1 MSTAIDEHL
10 FEEVCQTAGTSG
22 FEYRIRNRVLAE
34 IRDLADEHYTDNMG
48 NLIALRRGQGEKRVM
63 AAAHMDEIGF
73 LVKQIDDNGFI
84 RFQTIGGFDPK
95 TLTAQKVMV
104 HGTQDLVGVMG
115 TKPIHVMSDEE
126 RKQLPKIKDYYI
138 DLGLSKEEVTQYV
151 SIGDPITRK
160 GEFLRMGNHLTCKS
174 LDNRASVYAL
184 IQALRNLKGAALPH
198 DFYAVFSVQ
207 EEVGLRGA
215 ATAAHQLNPDFG
227 IALDT
232 TIAFDT
238 PGSSPQ
244 DQITKIGDG
253 TAIKVMDSATICDQ
267 RMVSY
272 LKQQATGADIP
283 YQMEVLTGGATDT
296 AMLQRMGKQ
305 GAIAGAISLPI
316 RNMHQVIE
324 MIHKDDLA
332 HSVDL
337 LTAALQHLDE
347 YDWQHL

>member
-1 MSTAIDEHL
+1 MTTTIDTHL
-10 FEEVCQTAGTSG
+10 FEQVCQAPGTSG
-22 FEYRIRNRVLAE
+22 FEHRIRNLILSE
-34 IRDLADEHYTDNMG
+34 IADLVDEHYTDNMG
-48 NLIALRRGQGEKRVM
+48 NVIALRKGQGDKRVM

-95 TLTAQKVMV
+95 TLTAQKVTV
-104 HGTQDLVGVMG
+104 HGTEDLVGIMG
-115 TKPIHVMSDEE
+115 TKPIHVMSEEE
-126 RKQLPKIKDYYI
+126 RKQLPKTKDYYI
-138 DLGLSKEEVTQYV
+138 DLGLSKEQVTQYV

-160 GEFLRMGNHLTCKS
+160 GEFLQMGNNLSCKS

-184 IQALRNLKGAALPH
+184 IHALQNLRGQTLPY

-215 ATAAHQLNPDFG
+215 ATASHQLDPDFG

-267 RMVSY
+267 RMVKY
-272 LKQQATGADIP
+272 LKEQADSATIP

-324 MIHKDDLA
+324 LINKDDLA
-332 HSVDL
+332 YSVDL
-337 LTAALQHLDE
+337 LVSAVQNLDQ

>member
-1 MSTAIDEHL
+1 MSTTIDTQL
-10 FEEVCQTAGTSG
+10 FEAVCQTPGTSG
-22 FEYRIRNRVLAE
+22 FEHRIRNYILSE
-34 IRDLADEHYTDNMG
+34 IKGLVDDYYIDNMG
-48 NLIALRRGQGEKRVM
+48 NLIASRKGSDSTSVM

-73 LVKQIDDNGFI
+73 LVKHIDDNGFI

-95 TLTAQKVMV
+95 TLTAQKVVV
-104 HGTQDLVGVMG
+104 HGKHDLIGVMG
-115 TKPIHVMSDEE
+115 TKPIHVMSEEE
-126 RKQLPKIKDYYI
+126 RKQLPKAKDYFI
-138 DLGLSKEEVTQYV
+138 DLGLSKDEVEQYI

-160 GEFLRMGNHLTCKS
+160 GEFLQMGNHLSCKS

-184 IQALRNLKGAALPH
+184 IHALRHLQGKSIPY

-215 ATAAHQLNPDFG
+215 ASAAHQLDPYFG

-244 DQITKIGDG
+244 EQITKIGDG

-267 RMVSY
+267 RMVKY
-272 LKQQATGADIP
+272 LKEQAINLSLP
-283 YQMEVLTGGATDT
+283 YQMEVLSGGATDT

-324 MIHKDDLA
+324 LINKDDLA
-332 HSVDL
+332 YSVDL
-337 LTAALQHLDE
+337 LTSAVQNLNENDWRHL
-347 YDWQHL
+347 

>member
-1 MSTAIDEHL
+1 MTIDTNL
-10 FEEVCQTAGTSG
+10 FENVCQTPGTSG
-22 FEYRIRNRVLAE
+22 FEHRIRNLILEE
-34 IRDLADEHYTDNMG
+34 IKDLVDDYYIDNLG
-48 NLIALRRGQGEKRVM
+48 NLIALRKGGTGKRVM

-73 LVKQIDDNGFI
+73 LVKHIDDNGFI

-95 TLTAQKVMV
+95 TLTAQKVIV

-115 TKPIHVMSDEE
+115 TKPIHVMSEEE
-126 RKQLPKIKDYYI
+126 RKQLPKAKDYYI
-138 DLGLSKEEVTQYV
+138 DLGLSKEEVQQYV
-151 SIGDPITRK
+151 SLGDPITRK
-160 GEFLRMGNHLTCKS
+160 GEFLQMGNHLSCKS

-184 IQALRNLKGAALPH
+184 IHALRDLKGCELPY

-215 ATAAHQLNPDFG
+215 ASAAHQLNPDFG

-232 TIAFDT
+232 TIAYDT
-238 PGSSPQ
+238 PGSAPQ
-244 DQITKIGDG
+244 DQITKIEGG

-267 RMVSY
+267 RMVRY
-272 LKQQATGADIP
+272 LKKEASDAGLT
-283 YQMEVLTGGATDT
+283 YQMEVLSGGATDT

-324 MIHKDDLA
+324 LINKDDLSN
-332 HSVDL
+332 SVEL
-337 LTAALQHLDE
+337 LKRAILQINKFDWNHL
-347 YDWQHL
+347 